1 MTAIDIIY
9 DCIWIAC
16 NHINSTIYKQDIS
29 PDVSSV
35 FVFHDPINFLVGE
48 ASKRLKLKTQ
58 PQQNGT
64 LSTCS
69 SYVPLLVYIRIYQ
82 GIEFSLD
89 QCLCVHLS
97 RTVYTRVVR
106 FFVHKYPLSLDEAAD
121 GNTPLHLATH
131 HRRSEVVSVLIHE
144 GADVAAT
151 VCAIT

>member
-1 MTAIDIIY
+1 MTHLAIDITSCYLYSSFMTAIDIIY

-58 PQQNGT
+58 PEQNGT

-69 SYVPLLVYIRIYQ
+69 SYVPLLVYIRTYIPRHRVQ
-82 GIEFSLD
+82 FRPVFMCMSTSLAP
-89 QCLCVHLS
+89 CTPGLS
-97 RTVYTRVVR
+97 ASLSTSIP
-106 FFVHKYPLSLDEAAD
+106 YP
-121 GNTPLHLATH
+121 
-131 HRRSEVVSVLIHE
+131 
-144 GADVAAT
+144 
-151 VCAIT
+151 